1 MPADL
6 HSQCRCITC
15 RRRHAIAARFPAP
28 LPHLHLCPTCSR
40 RQSSPGS
47 SQGLRSSSASGGTP
61 PTSSTT
67 KRSSDGSGRSPRF
80 APSSPLARALSGMT
94 VSIQRGISGAGD
106 VLARTLSGAG
116 LRPLSQHGSAA
127 YERLEDTSSQDAA
140 MAMGDASTSLAASH
154 PHTSGGVMDGRAGR
168 SRLGPSPEP
177 AQLHQQHH
185 LQPSRFFLPG
195 VSVLPADAS
204 HHHTAMPGSPTAVPS
219 PGPGPQSGSGQ
230 RPRSP
235 AAAGWPRPVPVPGS
249 ASLLGH
255 GGPSER
261 PAQPEGPGLLQ
272 RPAGLARIRTRPK
285 ERSGSGNLQP
295 AQGVQAAGSAAA
307 GEPVQPLQQLLQP
320 SSAPPAAATISGV
333 AHHTG
338 AQGIGAA
345 EDSGGDGSSR
355 RWRTRQDYQA
365 SLAAGGSPIAAR
377 SRENLAQDRRA
388 PSEPGQASR
397 QHVRGHAGLRNFVAT
412 PTGMDATNR

>member
-1 MPADL
+1 M
-6 HSQCRCITC
+6 
-15 RRRHAIAARFPAP
+15 
-28 LPHLHLCPTCSR
+28 
-40 RQSSPGS
+40 
-47 SQGLRSSSASGGTP
+47 
-61 PTSSTT
+61 
-67 KRSSDGSGRSPRF
+67 
-80 APSSPLARALSGMT
+80 
-94 VSIQRGISGAGD
+94 
-106 VLARTLSGAG
+106 LARTLSGAG

-154 PHTSGGVMDGRAGR
+154 PHTSGGVIDGRAGR

-204 HHHTAMPGSPTAVPS
+204 HHHTAMPDS

-230 RPRSP
+230 RARSP

-307 GEPVQPLQQLLQP
+307 GEPVQQLLQP

-338 AQGIGAA
+338 AQGTGAA

-412 PTGMDATNR
+412 PMGMDATNR